1 MNRLRLTQSLGSGTF
16 SVKTLY
22 LPESQL
28 YRPLLDM
35 CHKVEENALKSYN
48 NMSYNCGLDLDLFV
62 PMFQMYKLLGAEL
75 PVTVRDLAVSSPAEK
90 SEVFHKIWWF
100 ARNKTL

>member
-1 MNRLRLTQSLGSGTF
+1 MNGLRLTQSRGLGTV

-22 LPESQL
+22 LPESSL
-28 YRPLLDM
+28 YRPLFDM

-48 NMSYNCGLDLDLFV
+48 YNCGLDLELFI
-62 PMFQMYKLLGAEL
+62 PMFQMYELLGAEL
-75 PVTVRDLAVSSPAEK
+75 PVTVQELRGASSPAEK
-90 SEVFHKIWWF
+90 AEVFHKIWRF

>member
-1 MNRLRLTQSLGSGTF
+1 MNGLRLTQSRGLGTF

-22 LPESQL
+22 LPESSL

-35 CHKVEENALKSYN
+35 CHKVEENAIK
-48 NMSYNCGLDLDLFV
+48 SYNCGLDLDLFV
-62 PMFQMYKLLGAEL
+62 PMFQMYELLGAEL

-90 SEVFHKIWWF
+90 AEVFHKIWRF